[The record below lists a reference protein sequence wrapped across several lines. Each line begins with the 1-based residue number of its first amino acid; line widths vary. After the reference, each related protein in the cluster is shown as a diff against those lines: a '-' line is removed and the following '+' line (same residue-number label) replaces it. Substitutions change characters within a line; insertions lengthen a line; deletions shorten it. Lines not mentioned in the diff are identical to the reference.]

1 MSIIKLKEVNSTNLY
16 AKEHLSELADKTVII
31 ADRQTNGRGRFD
43 RVWVDLGG
51 DNLFMS
57 IVLKPSDKFLNVYP
71 NLTQYLSVVVC
82 KVLEHYGLQP
92 NIKWPND
99 VLIKGKKISGIL
111 SETVTQGNNLK
122 GIVLGLGVNLNSD
135 NETLSSI
142 KDKEATALNIELSR
156 DIDKDE
162 FTEKL
167 TGEFFRYYDE
177 FLREGFLFV
186 RDEYLKRA
194 CFLESEI
201 SVKVFND
208 VKSGFVKSINDDGE
222 LVLENDKKE
231 FVLTMGDIL

>member
-1 MSIIKLKEVNSTNLY
+1 ME
-16 AKEHLSELADKTVII
+16 
-31 ADRQTNGRGRFD
+31 
-43 RVWVDLGG
+43 
-51 DNLFMS
+51 
-57 IVLKPSDKFLNVYP
+57 
-71 NLTQYLSVVVC
+71 
-82 KVLEHYGLQP
+82 
-92 NIKWPND
+92 
-99 VLIKGKKISGIL
+99 ISGIL

-167 TGEFFRYYDE
+167 TSEFFRFYDE
-177 FLREGFLFV
+177 FLRKGFVFV

-201 SVKVFND
+201 SVRVFND

>member
-92 NIKWPND
+92 NTKWPND

-111 SETVTQGNNLK
+111 SETVT
-122 GIVLGLGVNLNSD
+122 
-135 NETLSSI
+135 
-142 KDKEATALNIELSR
+142 
-156 DIDKDE
+156 
-162 FTEKL
+162 
-167 TGEFFRYYDE
+167 
-177 FLREGFLFV
+177 
-186 RDEYLKRA
+186 
-194 CFLESEI
+194 
-201 SVKVFND
+201 
-208 VKSGFVKSINDDGE
+208 
-222 LVLENDKKE
+222 
-231 FVLTMGDIL
+231 